1 MLDEAIRLSRL
12 GLAVHFLRPP
22 HGGSEQGRGKA
33 PIRGSWQR
41 RAAMS
46 QSELRREY
54 RVGCNL
60 GLHCGAVEGAS
71 VRVVALDCDGPG
83 AIDFLRG
90 RGVLPTPVKTKTRK
104 GFHLLYRHPGVFV
117 PTRLKVEGHPVDLI
131 ADSRAGGMNLVCPPS
146 VHPTGFVY
154 HAIGGPWTAEQ
165 LAEMPVFRPAWFPDT
180 PPAVASQAQRKPVQ
194 PSGIANRPERTLVC
208 AEHALNKMRPAI
220 QGQFGSRSTLV
231 AALML
236 ARRFA
241 LDEQQ
246 IFDLLERSY
255 NPRCV
260 PPWSERELRQ
270 KARDAVRIAESRP

>member
-1 MLDEAIRLSRL
+1 MLDEAIRLARL

-22 HGGSEQGRGKA
+22 TGGDEKGRGKA
-33 PIRGSWQR
+33 PISKSWQR
-41 RAAMS
+41 RAAMTEA
-46 QSELRREY
+46 ELRREY
-54 RVGCNL
+54 RPGCNL

-71 VRVVALDCDGPG
+71 VQVVALDCDGFA

-117 PTRLKVEGHPVDLI
+117 PTRLKVDGQPVDLI
-131 ADSRAGGMNLVCPPS
+131 ADSRAGGMNLVLPPS
-146 VHPTGFVY
+146 VHPCGFVY
-154 HAIGGPWTAEQ
+154 RTIGTKWTGEQ
-165 LAEMPVFRPAWFPDT
+165 LADMPKFDPAWFPEKPAAESART
-180 PPAVASQAQRKPVQ
+180 VERSSIPPAWKLT
-194 PSGIANRPERTLVC
+194 ERTMKC
-208 AEHALNKMRPAI
+208 AEASLDKMQPAI

-236 ARRFA
+236 ARRFQ
-241 LDEQQ
+241 LDEDK
-246 IFDLLERSY
+246 IFDLLLRSY

-270 KARDAVRIAESRP
+270 TARDAVRIVGGER

>member
-22 HGGSEQGRGKA
+22 HGGAEQGRGKA

-46 QSELRREY
+46 ESELRREY

-90 RGVLPTPVKTKTRK
+90 RGVLPTTVKTKTRK

-154 HAIGGPWTAEQ
+154 RAIGGPWTAEQ
-165 LAEMPVFRPAWFPDT
+165 LAEMPVFNPAWFPET
-180 PPAVASQAQRKPVQ
+180 PAAAPGPARRTPLPSRFVRK
-194 PSGIANRPERTLVC
+194 PERTLVC
-208 AEHALNKMRPAI
+208 AEQALSKMQPAI

-236 ARRFA
+236 ARRFE

-246 IFDLLERSY
+246 IFELLVRAY
-255 NPRCV
+255 NHRCV

-270 KARDAVRIAESRP
+270 KARDAARIAESRP